1 MAGAPASA
9 RAEGAV
15 VEAVIAVDC
24 VPAGDPSTVAEG
36 EGTPLVANGVA
47 GFDSA
52 GYGGAPLLPQAQ
64 SVASTMK
71 NGIRIGVCYPELTA
85 PANRG
90 DALND

>member
-1 MAGAPASA
+1 
-9 RAEGAV
+9 
-15 VEAVIAVDC
+15 
-24 VPAGDPSTVAEG
+24 
-36 EGTPLVANGVA
+36 
-47 GFDSA
+47 
-52 GYGGAPLLPQAQ
+52 LLPQAQ